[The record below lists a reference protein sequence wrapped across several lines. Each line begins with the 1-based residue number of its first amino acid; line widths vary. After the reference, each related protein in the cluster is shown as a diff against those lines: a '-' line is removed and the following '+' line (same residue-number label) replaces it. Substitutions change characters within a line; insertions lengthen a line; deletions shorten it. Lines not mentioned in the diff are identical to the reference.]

1 MINVFFFC
9 LKETYSGV
17 CLFVCDDGSCSLK
30 MTPDNHWIFSCLWER
45 INPWI
50 FVAQNLYLIQRC
62 QNKTKI
68 WTSSLRICCSLLG
81 LGKLVKNPELDNL
94 HVTAFISATL
104 WADDESGGENYD
116 WFEDDGEAVCSDIW
130 ITGFDNVKSL
140 EWKMAINNPPAT
152 TSTHT
157 DDWCVR
163 LHPATS
169 RFVHPHKYTSSVA

>member
-1 MINVFFFC
+1 M
-9 LKETYSGV
+9 L
-17 CLFVCDDGSCSLK
+17 
-30 MTPDNHWIFSCLWER
+30 
-45 INPWI
+45 
-50 FVAQNLYLIQRC
+50 
-62 QNKTKI
+62 
-68 WTSSLRICCSLLG
+68 
-81 LGKLVKNPELDNL
+81 LGKLVINPKLECLQVL
-94 HVTAFISATL
+94 YPCSTTPYCYLYGGAG
-104 WADDESGGENYD
+104 DERSGENDD

-163 LHPATS
+163 LHSPTS